1 MADSQFE
8 LFRRLAEPAAE
19 AARPRSRSFHDERI
33 AGLPDESER
42 RRIITD
48 LEANLL
54 VEAGAG
60 AGKTT
65 EMVYRMTALVE
76 AGTAVDR
83 IAAVTFTRKA
93 AAELRE
99 RFQTRLED
107 ELRRARGVD
116 DTGTIDIIDRALREI
131 DRAFIG
137 TIHSFCA
144 RLLRDRPLEAGID
157 PDFRE
162 TFAVEQDRLRQEFFA
177 GHVERLAASG
187 DPSLARLGH
196 IGLRP
201 DQLRRL
207 FDELTE
213 HGDVEFPADDVA
225 RPDPAAAR
233 AELSALIDE
242 ALQLMPADEPENGWD
257 NLQATVRRLRFY
269 RDVVGWT
276 DDTRFLHV
284 LAENLAVMPRATFK
298 CWSDSPGIS
307 LVVREL
313 VHRFEEFTGPDG
325 TGGHVLRQWWA
336 HRYPIVIRFAR
347 NAARLFEEERVRTG
361 TVTFQDLLS
370 STRKLLRRSPS
381 ARADLGERYRHILVD
396 EFQDTDPMQ
405 AEVLFLLASP
415 PSASDE
421 AEPEWRNAVPR
432 PGALFVVGDPKQ
444 SIYRF
449 RRADITI
456 YNHVKQ
462 RFDEIGGIVR
472 LTANFRSG
480 PPIERL
486 VDAMFGERFPAQAT
500 ERQAAFAPL
509 QVQRG
514 YEDGQDVCWYDV
526 PRPGRRPK
534 DTELNA
540 IDARRVAS
548 WIEERIAEGE
558 SPGSFLILTRKKRFL
573 TAYAREIE
581 ARNLPVQ
588 VTGGGVGIEEELAE
602 LRALL
607 AALADPADPS
617 LTVAVL
623 VGLFFGLDYEK
634 LAEHVLERRGRLD
647 FTEAP
652 AERETDVDRALGR
665 LHDFWKLARHE
676 PADVVVT
683 SMVYDLGLLPYAAAG
698 ELGESRAGALLFV
711 LEAVRN
717 ACLRGDASIAGSI
730 TAIDAALEADE
741 AEAPLEPGRTDVIR
755 VMNLHQAKG
764 LEAEIVVLAAPF
776 GEYDHVPT
784 LHVTRQVS
792 GTAEGWIV
800 VAERRFRINDTV
812 LARPLDWPE
821 HEAIE
826 RSFRD
831 AEEDRLLY
839 VAATRARST
848 LVIGRYEV
856 EKDSPWG
863 AFHPW
868 LLAGFQAIDLT
879 ENPPPPRSRLEL
891 SSAEVLEKIERVNE
905 LRDSLARPR
914 WVAEAVRTRVKDRTA
929 PLTPAAD
936 AEAQADTASPPI
948 SAGLSASPAGAVSPA
963 ASADPAAEEDGMIWG
978 KLVHEA
984 LEEAARG
991 TDAEALRAFCRT
1003 RLLTAEDPHVDADG
1017 EPIDL
1022 DRLLEVTASVS
1033 ASSIWQRTLR
1043 SELVLVEAPFS
1054 LTVPAEV
1061 YASLDG
1067 VRPIESV
1074 ATQVIDGVIDLAFR
1088 ENGGWIIVDY
1098 KSDRAGSGVDA
1109 AVLEQYEGQVALY
1122 ADCWRRL
1129 TGEPVHERVIL
1140 FTSDGSVHAW

>member
-1 MADSQFE
+1 MQGPQFE
-8 LFRRLAEPAAE
+8 MFRPLAAAPAA
-19 AARPRSRSFHDERI
+19 AAQPATGSFHGDRV
-33 AGLPDESER
+33 AGLPDETER

-48 LEANLL
+48 LDANLL

-65 EMVYRMTALVE
+65 EMVYRMTALVK
-76 AGTAVDR
+76 AGIAVER

-99 RFQTRLED
+99 RFQTKLE
-107 ELRRARGVD
+107 EQLRRARDAADVAAIE
-116 DTGTIDIIDRALREI
+116 TIDRALREI

-162 TFAVEQDRLRQEFFA
+162 TFAVEQERLRQEFFA

-187 DPSLARLGH
+187 DPSLAALCRV
-196 IGLRP
+196 GLRP

-213 HGDVEFPADDVA
+213 HADVEFPAENVE

-233 AELSALIDE
+233 AALA
-242 ALQLMPADEPENGWD
+242 ALVDDALRLMPADEPENGWD
-257 NLQATVRRLRFY
+257 NLQTTVRRLRFY
-269 RDVVGWT
+269 RDIVGWN

-284 LAENLAVMPRATFK
+284 LAENLAVMPRATFR
-298 CWSDSPGIS
+298 CWSDSPGVNPI
-307 LVVREL
+307 VREL
-313 VHRFEEFTGPDG
+313 VRRFEMFAGPEG
-325 TGGHVLRQWWA
+325 TGGQVLRQWWA
-336 HRYPIVIRFAR
+336 HRYPIVMRFAQR
-347 NAARLFEEERVRTG
+347 AAEEFERERVRTG
-361 TVTFQDLLS
+361 AVTFQDLLF
-370 STRKLLRRSPS
+370 STVKLLRRSPA
-381 ARADLGERYRHILVD
+381 AREELGERYRFILVD
-396 EFQDTDPMQ
+396 EFQDTDPLQ

-415 PSASDE
+415 PSPDE
-421 AEPEWRNAVPR
+421 EGEPGWRSAVPR

-480 PPIERL
+480 PPIEKL
-486 VDAMFGERFPAQAT
+486 VDAMFRERFPEQAT

-509 QVQRG
+509 EVQRSL
-514 YEDGQDVCWYDV
+514 EEGQEVRWYDV
-526 PRPGRRPK
+526 PSPGRRPRE
-534 DTELNA
+534 TELA
-540 IDARRVAS
+540 AVDARRVAS
-548 WIEERIAEGE
+548 WIEERIADGE

-607 AALADPADPS
+607 AALADPADPT

-647 FTEAP
+647 FIEPSAD
-652 AERETDVDRALGR
+652 RETDVDRALGR
-665 LHDFWKLARHE
+665 LHDYWRLARHE

-683 SMVYDLGLLPYAAAG
+683 SLVYDLGLLPYAAAG

-717 ACLRGDASIAGSI
+717 ACLRGEASIAGAI
-730 TAIDAALEADE
+730 TAIDAALDADE

-764 LEAEIVVLAAPF
+764 LEADIVVLAAPF

-784 LHVTRQVS
+784 LHVKRRVS

-800 VAERRFRINDTV
+800 VAERRFRMNDTV
-812 LARPLDWPE
+812 LARPLDWPD

-839 VAATRARST
+839 VAATRAKRK
-848 LVIGRYEV
+848 LIIGHYAV

-868 LLAGFQAIDLT
+868 LEAGFQPIELT
-879 ENPPPPRSRLEL
+879 ERAPPPRTRLEQ
-891 SSAEVLEKIERVNE
+891 SPAEILEKVDRVNAF
-905 LRDSLARPR
+905 RASLARPR
-914 WVAEAVRTRVKDRTA
+914 WVAAAVRARVKDRESSPFGTA
-929 PLTPAAD
+929 VPTD
-936 AEAQADTASPPI
+936 AGPP
-948 SAGLSASPAGAVSPA
+948 P
-963 ASADPAAEEDGMIWG
+963 DEDAMAWG
-978 KLVHEA
+978 KLVHAA
-984 LEEAARG
+984 LEEAGRG
-991 TDAEALRAFCRT
+991 TVGQDLRAFCRT
-1003 RLLTAEDPHVDADG
+1003 RLLTVEEPDLDADG
-1017 EPIDL
+1017 EPVHL
-1022 DRLLEVTASVS
+1022 GRLLDVAASVM
-1033 ASSIWQRTLR
+1033 ASSLWQRTLR
-1043 SELVLVEAPFS
+1043 SDLVLVEAPFS
-1054 LTVPAEV
+1054 LTVPAGE
-1061 YASLDG
+1061 YATLAG
-1067 VRPIESV
+1067 TRPVDST
-1074 ATQVIDGVIDLAFR
+1074 AAQVIDGVIDLAFR

-1098 KSDRAGSGVDA
+1098 KSDRAGAG
-1109 AVLEQYEGQVALY
+1109 LEEAILDQYRRQVALY
-1122 ADCWRRL
+1122 ADCWNRL
-1129 TGEPVHERVIL
+1129 TGEPVRERVIL
-1140 FTSDGSVHAW
+1140 FTSDGGMKSW